1 MNRRYS
7 KRERL
12 ALLALLALFFLF
24 GILTLTRYP
33 FVHSD
38 ESWLAGLTR
47 AMMEEGSP
55 AVTEPFFDLKPRWPH
70 AIKILFHLLQTP
82 VIAGCGYSMGRL
94 RRPRP
99 VRRLRPPSV
108 GGAARRLPGQHSRAG
123 L

>member
-1 MNRRYS
+1 MNRCYS

-70 AIKILFHLLQTP
+70 GIKILFHLLQTP
-82 VIAGCGYSMGRL
+82 ILACFG
-94 RRPRP
+94 
-99 VRRLRPPSV
+99 
-108 GGAARRLPGQHSRAG
+108 
-123 L
+123 